1 MNRYLYFMLWCWLTL
16 AGVSATAQDRQ
27 VTGTVTS
34 ADDKQPIPGASVVIK
49 GTTRGT
55 QTNANGAYTLQI
67 PGGTATLVFSFVGT
81 NTQEVSL
88 GNRSSVDVQLSAD
101 TRSLNEVVVVGYGTE
116 TKSSLTGNVAQ
127 ISGQTIQNIP
137 VPTFEQ
143 AIQGRAA
150 GVFVES
156 QNGKLGQGIK
166 VRVRGSSSVSAGNE
180 PLYVVDGIILTTDSQ
195 SNNGSATSPLADL
208 NYNDIASIN
217 ILKDAS
223 ASAIYGS
230 RASNG
235 VVLITTKKGTSG
247 KTKINLN
254 YYTGTSQA
262 TRQREFLNAAEY
274 VAIERRAAVGAGVY
288 DFRTGASGYG
298 SEQEAIDDYS
308 SFAESRLKRYSA
320 GNDDYTTAAVN
331 TNWQD
336 QVLRKASVSQYDL
349 NASGGNDKTRFYVS
363 GQYLNQNGIL
373 VGNKFQR
380 LSTRLNLDHT
390 INDRLTTGMKLSVA
404 RTQNNRL
411 SNDNQFSTPLQIVAL
426 SPITPVIDPRTNL
439 LSGLLDN
446 ATGLPNSNYPVYYN
460 PLIGIQNSQYTTV
473 VYRTIGNLFLNYQIT
488 PGLAFH
494 SEAGTDLLFQNEE
507 SYYGRLT
514 DTGKSVG
521 GSGNNYATNVIN
533 YTLNNF
539 LSYDR
544 TIGLNTFDVTGGI
557 SYQQSNTNS
566 NSVTGQGFV
575 SDAYQTLASAA
586 TITAGS
592 SSRTA
597 YSFLS
602 YFARANYKFNNRY
615 LLALSGR
622 IDGSSR
628 FGANNRY
635 GFFPAAS
642 VGWLLSEE
650 AFLKNQKVFSYLKLR
665 ASYGLTGNAEINN
678 FASRGLYSLT
688 DPVSLVKYS
697 YVGTAGQAPT
707 QLANPDLKWESTAQA
722 DIGLEFGFL
731 SDRLTGEVDYYQKK
745 TRDLLLNTNVP
756 GTTGFS
762 TRLANIGKLE
772 NKGVELVLNTRNVV
786 GTFTWSTNF
795 NIAMNRNKI
804 TDLNGQVIQGQ
815 ALNRAIEGQPIG
827 VFYGREFAGA
837 DPANGDALYYLNT
850 TNADGTTDRTTT
862 NDYNAAQQV
871 VLASPNP
878 KFTGGISNN
887 FGYKGFDL
895 SLFFQ
900 GVQGNQIFNGGGQY
914 MSASASNGFDNQTS
928 DQLKYWDKPGDI
940 TNVPEPRLFFGNGT
954 NSSSRYLSDGSYLR
968 LKTLTVGYTLP
979 QTLTNR
985 AKLQKVRVYVAA
997 QNLLTITSYKGWD
1010 PEVNADYAASN
1021 ITQGFDFYSAPQPKT
1036 ITAGIN
1042 IGL

>member
-1 MNRYLYFMLWCWLTL
+1 M
-16 AGVSATAQDRQ
+16 SAVAQDRR
-27 VTGTVTS
+27 VTGQVL
-34 ADDKQPIPGASVVIK
+34 AAEDRNPIPGASVVVK

-55 QTNANGAYTLQI
+55 QTDAEGNYTLSV
-67 PGGTATLVFSFVGT
+67 PSGPVTLVVSFVGT
-81 NTQEVSL
+81 STQEIAL
-88 GNRSSVDVQLSAD
+88 GNRSTLTVQLAAD
-101 TRSLNEVVVVGYGTE
+101 ARGLNEVIVVGYGTE

-127 ISGQTIQNIP
+127 ISGQTLQNIA

-195 SNNGSATSPLADL
+195 SSNGSGTSPLADL
-208 NYNDIASIN
+208 NYNDIASIDV
-217 ILKDAS
+217 LKDAS

-235 VVLITTKKGTSG
+235 VVLITTKKGTAG
-247 KTKINLN
+247 KTKINVN

-262 TRQREFLNAAEY
+262 TRQRGFLNAADY

-288 DFRTGASGYG
+288 DFLVGATGYASQ
-298 SEQEAIDDYS
+298 QEAIDDYS
-308 SFAESRLKRYSA
+308 SFAESRLQRYAA
-320 GNDDYTTAAVN
+320 GSTDYTTVN

-336 QVLRKASVSQYDL
+336 QVFRKASVSQYDI

-363 GQYLNQNGIL
+363 GQYLDQNGIL

-390 INDRLTTGMKLSVA
+390 INDRLTIGMNLSLA

-411 SNDNQFSTPLQIVAL
+411 SNDNQFSTPVQIVAL
-426 SPITPVIDPRTNL
+426 SPITPVIDPRTSL

-460 PLIGIQNSQYTTV
+460 PLIGIQDSHYTTV
-473 VYRTIGNLFLNYQIT
+473 VYRTIGNLFASYRIA
-488 PGLAFH
+488 PGLVFRT
-494 SEAGTDLLFQNEE
+494 EAGTDLLFQNEE
-507 SYYGRLT
+507 AYYGRRT

-521 GSGNNYATNVIN
+521 GSGNNLGTNVIN

-539 LSYDR
+539 LRYDR
-544 TIGLNTFDVTGGI
+544 AIGLHTFDLTGGM
-557 SYQQSNTNS
+557 SYQQSNTTG
-566 NSVTGQGFV
+566 NSVSGQGFV

-592 SSRTA
+592 SFRNS

-602 YFARANYKFNNRY
+602 YFARANYKYNNRY
-615 LLALSGR
+615 LLAVSGR

-642 VGWLLSEE
+642 AGWLISEE
-650 AFLKNQKVFSYLKLR
+650 SFLKNQKTLSYLKLR
-665 ASYGLTGNAEINN
+665 ASYGLTGNAQINDY
-678 FASRGLYSLT
+678 ASRGLYSLT
-688 DPVSLVKYS
+688 DPATNVKYS
-697 YVGTAGQAPT
+697 YVGAAGQAPT

-722 DIGLEFGFL
+722 DIGLEFGLFN
-731 SDRLTGEVDYYQKK
+731 DRLTGEVDYYQKK

-772 NKGVELVLNTRNVV
+772 NKGMELVLNSRNVV
-786 GTFTWSTNF
+786 GEFTWTTNF

-837 DPANGDALYYLNT
+837 DPANGDALYILNSVV
-850 TNADGTTDRTTT
+850 TNPDGTTGISRATT

-871 VLASPNP
+871 VVGNPNP
-878 KFTGGISNN
+878 KFTGGISNT

-895 SLFFQ
+895 NVFFQ
-900 GVQGNQIFNGGGQY
+900 GVQGNQIYNGGGQY
-914 MSASASNGFDNQTS
+914 MSANASNGFDNQTT
-928 DQLKYWDKPGDI
+928 DQLNYWNKPGDI
-940 TNVPEPRLFFGNGT
+940 TNVPEPRLFFGNGVGE
-954 NSSSRYLSDGSYLR
+954 SSRYLSDGSYLR
-968 LKTLTVGYTLP
+968 LKTLTFGYTLP
-979 QTLTNR
+979 QTLTSR

-997 QNLLTITSYKGWD
+997 QNLLTFTNYTGWD

-1021 ITQGFDFYSAPQPKT
+1021 ITQGYDFYSAPQPKT